1 MGKNRASRQQDAHGP
16 EKDDW
21 LDPGNGE
28 REGEEGE
35 ILHHSCVRI
44 EKKKSCF
51 EARINVLL
59 LFPQAVKR
67 WRGSLPQQGLSA
79 VVAGTAIS
87 TAVITASR
95 HFVLMPERS

>member
-44 EKKKSCF
+44 EKKK
-51 EARINVLL
+51 I
-59 LFPQAVKR
+59 LFWSTDKR
-67 WRGSLPQQGLSA
+67 FVALSA
-79 VVAGTAIS
+79 GRKEVEGQLATAGVKCS
-87 TAVITASR
+87 CGGDSN
-95 HFVLMPERS
+95 

>member
-44 EKKKSCF
+44 EKKK
-51 EARINVLL
+51 NPVL
-59 LFPQAVKR
+59 KH
-67 WRGSLPQQGLSA
+67 G
-79 VVAGTAIS
+79 
-87 TAVITASR
+87 
-95 HFVLMPERS
+95 